1 MTIKKLTDLLKQT
14 QAADLAALPAD
25 QLEQLTD
32 WLNVT
37 HYNALKLLQ
46 EKTNIDTDNSE
57 LMYVI
62 ATIRDAGGVTLERFG
77 AILDDNSA
85 CRFIGI
91 TDAAAINACK
101 DIAMSDNARIAV
113 CIRSTGY
120 QEPLF
125 FNHAA
130 LAHEFA
136 ESSPGGAWVV
146 QYLEHYLAS

>member
-1 MTIKKLTDLLKQT
+1 MTIKKLAELLKQT

-25 QLEQLTD
+25 QLEELTD

-37 HYNALKLLQ
+37 HYNALKFLQ

-57 LMYVI
+57 LMEVI
-62 ATIRDAGGVTLERFG
+62 TTIRDAGGVTQEKLL
-77 AILDDNSA
+77 AILDDKKA
-85 CRFIGI
+85 CEFIGI
-91 TDAAAINACK
+91 TDAVAINACK
-101 DIAMSDNARIAV
+101 DIAISDNARIAV
-113 CIRSTGY
+113 CMRSADH
-120 QEPLF
+120 QAPLL

-146 QYLEHYLAS
+146 QYLDRYLAS